1 MSNDSGLRTWRQAH
15 SPPPTLHWNSPRQG
29 AGSGDEEA
37 KLLTRQRA
45 PSPQVK
51 TSDQLPEKQEYG
63 KESITTSSSARS
75 LVFMTLCSPYVTV
88 KGSLRVQILYR
99 TAGPVKYEAQGL
111 SIYREK
117 KIWGLNLTS
126 ATSIPKP
133 SFFCCCS

>member
-15 SPPPTLHWNSPRQG
+15 SPPPTLHWNSPRQR

-37 KLLTRQRA
+37 KLLTHQRP

-75 LVFMTLCSPYVTV
+75 LVFMTLCSPYVAV
-88 KGSLRVQILYR
+88 KGSLRVQILCR

-117 KIWGLNLTS
+117 KNLGSKSDLCHKYSKTLF
-126 ATSIPKP
+126 
-133 SFFCCCS
+133 FFCS